1 MHTHTG
7 RTVTNVPGKMGDAQD
22 YPRMS
27 TQSNGGEHTIS
38 FQVNIS
44 VSKLHSSCKFALS
57 CYTENT
63 NFKGLTVLFFWFL
76 FKRFLVLE
84 FFFYIFMVGFFVLL
98 VSPENESHSLDQS
111 YIINWFISLVDEVAL
126 LPKKNRN

>member
-1 MHTHTG
+1 MENPQTDRDLHVHTHQGINAHTHTG

-57 CYTENT
+57 WYTENT

-84 FFFYIFMVGFFVLL
+84 FFFYIFMVGFFCFVG
-98 VSPENESHSLDQS
+98 
-111 YIINWFISLVDEVAL
+111 
-126 LPKKNRN
+126 